1 MELHPKRIFTVAEA
15 EGLLDTMRAVLAEID
30 GHMANM
36 RALTD
41 RLAVLD
47 VLWGERVREPGN
59 PDSSEFHEVRGDA
72 AAVVERIEEL
82 IRDEI
87 LARDVRFPVG
97 GIEHG
102 LLDFPTTLDGRV
114 VLLCW
119 KLGEPHIE
127 HWHEVDGGY
136 AGRKPLTREIAR
148 RMGR

>member
-1 MELHPKRIFTVAEA
+1 MELRPKRIFTVAEA
-15 EGLLDTMRAVLAEID
+15 EGLLDTMRAVLTEID
-30 GHMANM
+30 GHMARV

-47 VLWGERVREPGN
+47 VLWGDRVREPGN
-59 PDSSEFHEVRGDA
+59 PDGSEFQEIRRDA
-72 AAVVERIEEL
+72 AATVERIEEL

-114 VLLCW
+114 VFLCW

-127 HWHEVDGGY
+127 HWHEVDGGF
-136 AGRKPLTREIAR
+136 AGRRPLTHDVAR
-148 RMGR
+148 RMGG

>member
-1 MELHPKRIFTVAEA
+1 MELPPKRIFTVAEA

-30 GHMANM
+30 GHMAKV

-41 RLAVLD
+41 RLAIFD
-47 VLWGERVREPGN
+47 ALWGERVREPGN
-59 PDSSEFHEVRGDA
+59 PDRSEFHQVRDDA
-72 AAVVERIEEL
+72 AVTVERIEEL

-87 LARDVRFPVG
+87 LARGVRFPVG

-114 VLLCW
+114 VFLCW
-119 KLGEPHIE
+119 KLDEPRLQ
-127 HWHEVDGGY
+127 HWHEVDGGF

-148 RMGR
+148 RMGD